1 MGETTDRH
9 VWKFRGKVV
18 ISIMAGKQTDTESRQ
33 APGRRRN
40 PLSAAIEIDANI
52 ARASTLPAAVYSHP
66 EYYDL
71 QKDVVFA
78 RSWQWAGDADRV
90 KAPGHVLPFVLLEG
104 CLDEPLVLVSDESA
118 ELRCLSNVCTHRGT
132 LVVEGEGHLRTL
144 RCRYHGRRFAMDGSF
159 VSMPEFDGAERF
171 PSPAD
176 DLPRLP
182 LHRWGPLLFTGIDPA
197 ISFADWISPVEA
209 RVGWMPL
216 RQFRRDPKSSRD
228 YLINANW
235 ALYCDNYL
243 EEFHIPYVHQGL
255 SEQLD
260 YNAYY
265 TETFPCGSLQMGL
278 AKPGEMV
285 FDLPADHP
293 DHGKPV
299 AAFYFW
305 LFPNLMLN
313 FYPWGL
319 SLNLVSPLGPARSRV
334 SFISYVW
341 NESLREKGVGGDLHK
356 VEMEDEEVVESVQR
370 GVSSRLYDR
379 GRFSPRR
386 EVGTHHFHHLLARYM
401 NDGRME
407 STNGE
412 G

>member
-1 MGETTDRH
+1 MD
-9 VWKFRGKVV
+9 GKH
-18 ISIMAGKQTDTESRQ
+18 SQTVHGTSA
-33 APGRRRN
+33 APGGIKS
-40 PLSAAIEIDANI
+40 PMIEVDAEI
-52 ARASTLPAAVYSHP
+52 SRASKLPAAAYSDP
-66 EYYDL
+66 AYYAH
-71 QKDVVFA
+71 QKNSVFA
-78 RSWQWAGDADRV
+78 RSWQWAGDVSRV
-90 KAPGHVLPFVLLEG
+90 KAPGHVVPFTLLDG
-104 CLDEPLVLVSDESA
+104 CLDEPLVLISDEWA
-118 ELRCLSNVCTHRGT
+118 EVRCLSNVCTHRGA
-132 LVVEGEGHLRTL
+132 LVVEGEGHLRSL

-159 VSMPEFDGAERF
+159 VSMPEFEGAENF

-176 DLPRLP
+176 NLPRLP
-182 LHRWGPLLFTGIDPA
+182 LHKWGPLLFTGIDPA
-197 ISFADWISPVEA
+197 ISFEEWIAPVQA
-209 RVGWMPL
+209 RTGWMPFDK
-216 RQFRRDPKSSRD
+216 FRRDAATSRD
-228 YLINANW
+228 YLIDANW

-265 TETFPCGSLQMGL
+265 TEVFPAGSLQMGI
-278 AKPGEMV
+278 AKAGETV
-285 FDLPADHP
+285 FDLPAGHP
-293 DHGKPV
+293 DEGKRV

-341 NESLREKGVGGDLHK
+341 DESLRAKGVGADLHK

-386 EVGTHHFHHLLARYM
+386 EVGTHHFHHLLAQYM
-401 NDGRME
+401 NAGQPSGAR
-407 STNGE
+407 STNGH

>member
-1 MGETTDRH
+1 
-9 VWKFRGKVV
+9 
-18 ISIMAGKQTDTESRQ
+18 
-33 APGRRRN
+33 
-40 PLSAAIEIDANI
+40 
-52 ARASTLPAAVYSHP
+52 
-66 EYYDL
+66 
-71 QKDVVFA
+71 
-78 RSWQWAGDADRV
+78 
-90 KAPGHVLPFVLLEG
+90 
-104 CLDEPLVLVSDESA
+104 
-118 ELRCLSNVCTHRGT
+118 
-132 LVVEGEGHLRTL
+132 
-144 RCRYHGRRFAMDGSF
+144 
-159 VSMPEFDGAERF
+159 MPEFEGTEQF
-171 PSPAD
+171 PSAAD
-176 DLPRLP
+176 NLPRLP
-182 LHRWGPLLFTGIDPA
+182 LHRWGPLLFTGIEPA
-197 ISFADWISPVEA
+197 IPFEEWIAPVEA

-216 RQFRRDPKSSRD
+216 HEFRRDTKSSRD

-255 SEQLD
+255 SAQLD

-293 DHGKPV
+293 DSGKRV

-379 GRFSPRR
+379 GRYSPRR

-401 NDGRME
+401 NEARIG

>member
-1 MGETTDRH
+1 MDSKQKET
-9 VWKFRGKVV
+9 K
-18 ISIMAGKQTDTESRQ
+18 S
-33 APGRRRN
+33 
-40 PLSAAIEIDANI
+40 SAARTSNDGPVPPQIEIDADI
-52 ARASTLPAAVYSHP
+52 TRASTLPAAAYSDP
-66 EYYDL
+66 AYYKL
-71 QKDVVFA
+71 QKDAVFA
-78 RSWQWAGDADRV
+78 RSWQWAGDVARV
-90 KAPGHVLPFVLLEG
+90 KAPGHVLPFALLEG
-104 CLDEPLVLVSDESA
+104 CLDEPLVLASDESA
-118 ELRCLSNVCTHRGT
+118 ELRCLSNVCTHRGA

-159 VSMPEFDGAERF
+159 VSMPEFDGAKGF
-171 PSPAD
+171 PSAAD

-182 LHRWGPLLFTGIDPA
+182 LHRWGPLLFTGIDPSIA
-197 ISFADWISPVEA
+197 FDDWISPVQA

-216 RQFRRDPKSSRD
+216 EQFRRDTATTRD

-278 AKPGEMV
+278 AKPGEVV
-285 FDLPADHP
+285 FDLPAGHP
-293 DHGKPV
+293 DEGKRV

-319 SLNLVSPLGPARSRV
+319 SFNVVTPLGPARSRV

-341 NESLREKGVGGDLHK
+341 KESLREKGVGADLHK

-370 GVSSRLYDR
+370 GVSSRLYNR

-401 NDGRME
+401 NEGRSAGSR